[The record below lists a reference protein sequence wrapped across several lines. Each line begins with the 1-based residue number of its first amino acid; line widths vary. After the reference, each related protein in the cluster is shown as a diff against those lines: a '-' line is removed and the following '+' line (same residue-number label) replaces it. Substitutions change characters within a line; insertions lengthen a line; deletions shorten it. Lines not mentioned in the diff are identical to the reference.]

1 MHGDLD
7 APDLS
12 LADLFCT
19 FPEAAGPFLRNRMA
33 CVGCPIA
40 RFHTIRDACVEYAVD
55 EAAFRAEL
63 RAAVTPRRSGPRAD
77 AALSP

>member
-7 APDLS
+7 EPDLS
-12 LADLFCT
+12 LADLFRLY
-19 FPEAAGPFLRNRMA
+19 PQAAGPFLRHRMA

-40 RFHTIRDACVEYAVD
+40 RFHTIRDACAEYAVD
-55 EAAFRAEL
+55 EAAFRAEI
-63 RAAVTPRRSGPRAD
+63 RAAVRPRRSGPRDD